1 MERFY
6 LYIVT
11 STFGTR
17 VQRVGTHHTLVWRE
31 IVEYRLN
38 GATRLLCVASHDDGE
53 RDPNA

>member
-11 STFGTR
+11 FTFGTR
-17 VQRVGTHHTLVWRE
+17 VQRIGTHHTLVWRG